1 MQNFRSLA
9 AFGRP
14 AAAYPPFV
22 LLFGLQLTK
31 VEHPWNKRYFLKFV
45 VILIVFQN
53 LSETKLMRAWNVFG
67 SVFILSQIFPCFSL
81 IATECNL
88 VTFISKTKSIT

>member
-31 VEHPWNKRYFLKFV
+31 VEHPWFRAKSSQEDHVTHSRAATQRRTADS
-45 VILIVFQN
+45 ILVPRILGAIPKKKVSAKAKYIVPVSSR
-53 LSETKLMRAWNVFG
+53 L
-67 SVFILSQIFPCFSL
+67 
-81 IATECNL
+81 
-88 VTFISKTKSIT
+88 